1 MYWFFVA
8 AVAVVGLV
16 WTKVRRQRKAAAAGP
31 AVRS

>member
-16 WTKVRRQRKAAAAGP
+16 WTKVRRQRKAAMGP
-31 AVRS
+31 ANRS